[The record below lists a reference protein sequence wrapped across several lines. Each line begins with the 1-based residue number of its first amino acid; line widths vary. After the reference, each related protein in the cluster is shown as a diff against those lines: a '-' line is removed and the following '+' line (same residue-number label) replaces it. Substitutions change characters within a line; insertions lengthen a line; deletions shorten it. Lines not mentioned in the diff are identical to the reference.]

1 MNKAQNSV
9 GIIIYEDVEPVVTGT
24 NQSAKYNVSWID
36 FVASPY
42 VIIKKY
48 TITSGT
54 LQIGDYLICEGIN
67 VPLKL
72 IDVELNK
79 GSSGSEQCSGIAFAG
94 EIVDIRFA
102 IEGFITKE
110 IVGTKL
116 INTTFTKV
124 DYEVLTF
131 SEGSNT
137 TNSLDVTLEQN
148 KSMYLEFTATID
160 SAKTFHLNFSY
171 DGGYNADS
179 SFEFYNTANNEKMA
193 NNLNDIT
200 VNEAGTYTIIIKIT
214 KIRQEY
220 NSSYKTVK
228 FSVSIK

>member
-1 MNKAQNSV
+1 M
-9 GIIIYEDVEPVVTGT
+9 
-24 NQSAKYNVSWID
+24 
-36 FVASPY
+36 
-42 VIIKKY
+42 
-48 TITSGT
+48 
-54 LQIGDYLICEGIN
+54 
-67 VPLKL
+67 KL

-79 GSSGSEQCSGIAFAG
+79 GSNGSEQCSGIALAG
-94 EIVDIRFA
+94 ELVDIRFA

-148 KSMYLEFTATID
+148 KSMYLEFTATVD
-160 SAKTFHLNFSY
+160 SAKTFHLNFSS
-171 DGGYNADS
+171 DGGYNAYT
-179 SFEFYNTANNEKMA
+179 SFEFYNTANGEKMA
-193 NNLNDIT
+193 NNLNDVT
-200 VNEAGTYTIIIKIT
+200 VNAAGTYTIIIKIT
-214 KIRQEY
+214 KVRQEF